1 MLGLLL
7 CFYLCC
13 RTTDKIQSTA
23 VLSAVAAAAKAWQ
36 KFKGPEQNSDAEQ
49 VAEVSSANHP
59 EQQHVCSSSAVAG
72 SAPATRHASAS
83 VSQPSP
89 SDALT
94 DTAVGGRAYSTGSIH
109 AVVQSLGASPSHAAG
124 LQPTNSSGSSVIGG
138 QPGYRVDF
146 AQLEADAAAGGSSVA
161 QQGGEEAYEG
171 LDAEQQ
177 ASAADLRARVAAR
190 MRR

>member
-13 RTTDKIQSTA
+13 RTTDKIHSTA

-36 KFKGPEQNSDAEQ
+36 KFKGPEQNGDAEQ
-49 VAEVSSANHP
+49 VAEVSSADHP

-94 DTAVGGRAYSTGSIH
+94 DTPVGGRAYNTGSIH
-109 AVVQSLGASPSHAAG
+109 AVVQPLGASPSHAAG

-177 ASAADLRARVAAR
+177 ASAADVRARVAAR